1 MTLNKYPCAVKNDT
15 KWVPWASRGVLT
27 KRQYV
32 TSWEW
37 ERVGIYY
44 DTSSYQSSL
53 DFYHVTQHPNH
64 ALIFNPFVSLFVLKY
79 LHLSIFVFQQPSGPH
94 TRLCLFAALSLKLFQ
109 GTSVRCVRPWRPLSL
124 WHSTNSH
131 QSGHMITE
139 QYVTPPSPERPVL
152 KSPDLCH
159 KLKPQVIYSS
169 FIYSMSCKSPFYWL
183 MKYKILLISFWNV
196 NLWKL
201 LSSFQLESVSV
212 YSEPKAG
219 CGLWLMHVWITT

>member
-1 MTLNKYPCAVKNDT
+1 MGTLSVKRGPDQASICDELGVRTRWNILWYIVLSEFTWLLSCYTAPQPC
-15 KWVPWASRGVLT
+15 PH
-27 KRQYV
+27 
-32 TSWEW
+32 
-37 ERVGIYY
+37 I
-44 DTSSYQSSL
+44 QSFCFSFCLKISPSL
-53 DFYHVTQHPNH
+53 NF
-64 ALIFNPFVSLFVLKY
+64 
-79 LHLSIFVFQQPSGPH
+79 
-94 TRLCLFAALSLKLFQ
+94 CLPAAQWSTHFAALSLKLFQ